1 MKAIFCKFF
10 SFFLQFSR
18 RRQGEGKDAPHQGRR
33 ICQKIADFQHP
44 GTDEP
49 EIEHPAPK
57 EKEDPVQPD
66 LPPPCLLRPDEQRHC
81 HNDPEGQIQHR
92 PQQGQ
97 GHPDPEDTE
106 QVIQQPHRQPQ
117 RRRLGQGGGLLRHRN
132 GHVSA
137 ADGRRIRP
145 APGCRPHR
153 IGNPPRPPPAGLPRP
168 ERASRC
174 ADPPL
179 HCGHDDGVF
188 IEALHLLHAGDG
200 QLFPPLQ
207 NDMVCPLHPG
217 HVLFIRHCVHPFP
230 FFPFIWDRTWGY
242 ACLPAS
248 VDTTQPPRV

>member
-117 RRRLGQGGGLLRHRN
+117 RRQALVPPEPVRRQSHQALGREGGGIIYDDR
-132 GHVSA
+132 
-137 ADGRRIRP
+137 GRKI
-145 APGCRPHR
+145 
-153 IGNPPRPPPAGLPRP
+153 PAGGQDRP
-168 ERASRC
+168 EQRRG
-174 ADPPL
+174 ADCVSQKMRDRVENEQHFPHLPL
-179 HCGHDDGVF
+179 F
-188 IEALHLLHAGDG
+188 
-200 QLFPPLQ
+200 
-207 NDMVCPLHPG
+207 
-217 HVLFIRHCVHPFP
+217 
-230 FFPFIWDRTWGY
+230 
-242 ACLPAS
+242 
-248 VDTTQPPRV
+248 

>member
-117 RRRLGQGGGLLRHRN
+117 RRRLGQGGGYYDRYLEDYEGVTIGLCREDFFQVNLPREPLDAW
-132 GHVSA
+132 GAV
-137 ADGRRIRP
+137 
-145 APGCRPHR
+145 RPHR
-153 IGNPPRPPPAGLPRP
+153 GGPGVAHDPTYRLTNRNPRSLCRLRF
-168 ERASRC
+168 EEVS
-174 ADPPL
+174 
-179 HCGHDDGVF
+179 
-188 IEALHLLHAGDG
+188 
-200 QLFPPLQ
+200 
-207 NDMVCPLHPG
+207 
-217 HVLFIRHCVHPFP
+217 
-230 FFPFIWDRTWGY
+230 
-242 ACLPAS
+242 
-248 VDTTQPPRV
+248 

>member
-117 RRRLGQGGGLLRHRN
+117 RRRLGQGPAAEALCQFLRSRSGPSHIALQGLRLRFVAHRVLLADDRIKVSVEPQSHKIPFILRSASA
-132 GHVSA
+132 GHNA
-137 ADGRRIRP
+137 QLKPIRP
-145 APGCRPHR
+145 
-153 IGNPPRPPPAGLPRP
+153 
-168 ERASRC
+168 
-174 ADPPL
+174 
-179 HCGHDDGVF
+179 
-188 IEALHLLHAGDG
+188 
-200 QLFPPLQ
+200 Q
-207 NDMVCPLHPG
+207 
-217 HVLFIRHCVHPFP
+217 PF
-230 FFPFIWDRTWGY
+230 
-242 ACLPAS
+242 
-248 VDTTQPPRV
+248 